1 MSKKAKK
8 GYDVLGLIGPMDGFH
23 KDSAKYVGQRIEI
36 KELKKNRWDDG
47 WFHGR
52 ISFPDLGIKLS
63 FYQYRPRRV
72 LVK

>member
-8 GYDVLGLIGPMDGFH
+8 GYDVLGLIGPGDGFH
-23 KDSAKYVGQRIEI
+23 RDSAKYVGERIEI
-36 KELKKNRWDDG
+36 EVVKKWPDN

-52 ISFPDLGIKLS
+52 IFFPNLDITLS